1 VPGRHDLRRR
11 HWLPHRPRRLQLIA
25 ARTFAQSLAG
35 MLLLASAC
43 GPSIFTSD
51 GGDLGPPDFGAPPE
65 GGHVDM
71 RVRDGGMAASGA
83 CGVDAGLCALRT
95 SAPATCES
103 RVDARGHEGD
113 ACRTASD
120 CLDMLGCFA
129 IAGGG
134 GRCMRVCCPSADG
147 ICGPVAHCGGPA
159 VLVSGDTS
167 VWGRCVPP
175 RSCDVLTGLSC
186 DPGEGCY
193 IVSDRADTD
202 CRAAGAG
209 AAGAACSQPNDCAPG
224 FVCTGL
230 GTSRCVRMCGLG
242 DAGTPACSSHEG
254 VCQAYPYS
262 PPGTGVCTL

>member
-1 VPGRHDLRRR
+1 
-11 HWLPHRPRRLQLIA
+11 
-25 ARTFAQSLAG
+25 

-43 GPSIFTSD
+43 GPSMPGGD
-51 GGDLGPPDFGAPPE
+51 GGDAGPPDFGAPPE
-65 GGHVDM
+65 GGRVDM
-71 RVRDGGMAASGA
+71 RVRDGGLDASDGAVPGCPVVDCDPTASSA
-83 CGVDAGLCALRT
+83 CGVDAGVCVLRT
-95 SAPATCES
+95 TAPATCES

-113 ACRTASD
+113 ACRTAGD
-120 CLDMLGCFA
+120 CLDTLGCFA

-134 GRCMRVCCPSADG
+134 GRCMRVCCPAADG
-147 ICGPVAHCGGPA
+147 ICGPVARCGGPA

-193 IVSDRADTD
+193 VVSERGDTD
-202 CRAAGAG
+202 CRAAGTG
-209 AAGAACSQPNDCAPG
+209 AAGDGCAQPNDCAPG

-230 GTSRCVRMCGLG
+230 GSSRCVRICGLG
-242 DAGTPACSSHEG
+242 DAGTPACGAAEG
-254 VCQAYPYS
+254 LCQAYPYS